1 MSNSVNTYNTAHNDE
16 YALERL
22 VSKSKSLRIVAYII
36 LFTFLSLLLLIFI
49 LPWQQTVFGSGKVV
63 AYAPLNRQQFIEAP
77 IDGRIVHWHVM
88 EGSEVKK
95 GDSIVEISDNDPQF
109 LQRLQEEKTAIE
121 SRIVAVQARADSFK
135 ARIRSLEASM
145 DNGISAAKSRTRM
158 SGDRVEAAEHAVEA
172 AEAVHKTANL
182 NLKRQKS
189 LSQSGLAST
198 RAVEMA
204 EMEAARALTD
214 LNRAKSSLSAA
225 KSEEI
230 ALKSDQFKVG
240 TDAGASIADAKASY
254 AAALAE
260 LANANAELPRI
271 SARLAR
277 QHSQSVTAPR
287 DGTIMRLI
295 VSQDGE
301 MVKSGEPLALLIPDS
316 VDRAAEIWVDGN
328 DIPLIV
334 EGKEVQ
340 VQFQGL
346 PALQFSGWPGISAG
360 TFSARV
366 ILVDNTDNGTGKFRV
381 IVKPDSISD
390 WPDANFLRQG
400 VRAHAWIFLNQVSVA
415 YELWRKFNDFPPD
428 LPYGN
433 SNFTDKSKY
442 KDKKDSK

>member
-1 MSNSVNTYNTAHNDE
+1 MSDQEIFMPDTYD
-16 YALERL
+16 YSLDKL
-22 VSKSKSLRIVAYII
+22 VAKSSSLRIVAYVI
-36 LFTFLSLLLLIFI
+36 LFACLIVFALMFI
-49 LPWQQTVFGSGKVV
+49 LPWQQTVFGTGRVV

-109 LQRLQEEKTAIE
+109 LQRLQEEKSAIE
-121 SRIVAVQARADSFK
+121 SRIVAVQARVESFK
-135 ARIRSLEASM
+135 ARIKALEASM

-158 SGDRVEAAEHAVEA
+158 SGDRVDAALHAVEA

-189 LSQSGLAST
+189 LSASGLAST

-204 EMEAARALTD
+204 EMEEARALTD
-214 LNRAKSSLSAA
+214 LNRAKASLSAA
-225 KSEEI
+225 KSEEV

-240 TDAGASIADAKASY
+240 TDAGASIADARASY
-254 AAALAE
+254 AAAMAE

-271 SARLAR
+271 SARLSR

-316 VDRAAEIWVDGN
+316 ADRAAEIWVAGN

-334 EGKEVQ
+334 EEKEVQ
-340 VQFQGL
+340 VQFQGF
-346 PALQFSGWPGISAG
+346 PALQFSGWPGISSG
-360 TFSARV
+360 TFRARV

-381 IVKPDSISD
+381 IVKPDKPED
-390 WPDANFLRQG
+390 WPGPKLLRQG
-400 VRAHAWIFLNQVSVA
+400 VRAHGWIFLNRVSIA

-428 LPYGN
+428 LPYST
-433 SNFTDKSKY
+433 SNFTDKAKE
-442 KDKKDSK
+442 KKDSK

>member
-1 MSNSVNTYNTAHNDE
+1 MKNSNINNGEKDNND
-16 YALERL
+16 YSLERL
-22 VSKSKSLRIVAYII
+22 ISKSSSLTVVAYII
-36 LFTFLSLLLLIFI
+36 FFAFLSIFILIFI
-49 LPWQQTVFGSGKVV
+49 LPWQQTVFGTGKVV

-88 EGSEVKK
+88 EGSQVKK

-109 LQRLQEEKTAIE
+109 LQRLQEEKSAIE
-121 SRIVAVQARADSFK
+121 SRIIAVQARVESFK
-135 ARIRSLEASM
+135 TRIRALEASM

-158 SGDRVEAAEHAVEA
+158 SGDRVDAAEHAVEA
-172 AEAVHKTANL
+172 AEAVYKTASL

-189 LSQSGLAST
+189 LFASGLASA

-204 EMEAARALTD
+204 EMEEARALTD

-240 TDAGASIADAKASY
+240 TDGGASIADAKASY

-260 LANANAELPRI
+260 LANAKAELPRI

-381 IVKPDSISD
+381 IVKPDKREQ
-390 WPDANFLRQG
+390 WPEANFLRQG
-400 VRAHAWIFLNQVSVA
+400 VRAHGWIFLNEVSIA

-428 LPYGN
+428 LPHN
-433 SNFTDKSKY
+433 ASNFSDKQKEKKESK
-442 KDKKDSK
+442 